1 MDNLEGLQAQI
12 VQNQELEKQLKE
24 ALDKIKE
31 LEHTIEENEIIYL
44 NGREFDRLLDDLY
57 MGDIST
63 EKIQKLAA
71 GKYEFTF
78 NTRGSEEDIQEFKDL
93 IRESVMLPIGKE
105 KLGEKE
111 ENEYTCSYYY
121 NSNEDVFL

>member
-1 MDNLEGLQAQI
+1 MDNLEDLQAQI

-63 EKIQKLAA
+63 EKIQKISC
-71 GKYEFTF
+71 GK
-78 NTRGSEEDIQEFKDL
+78 
-93 IRESVMLPIGKE
+93 V
-105 KLGEKE
+105 
-111 ENEYTCSYYY
+111 
-121 NSNEDVFL
+121 